1 MDWLRAPLAEQGRA
15 IMAGLISPIDQ
26 AEAYLDAAAKHPY
39 GSRIFARMTPE
50 RARKEAVAAHDR
62 VKSGLRRSLLD
73 GVAISWKD
81 NVDTAGTPT
90 EAGSQLLKGRTPDAD
105 AEILTHATGA
115 GLVCLG
121 KTHMTELAFSGLGL
135 NPMTA
140 TPPNAY
146 DPALAPGGSSSGAAV
161 SVALGL
167 AAAAIG
173 TDTGGSIR
181 LPAAWNGLVG
191 FKPTHGAI
199 SGEGVVPLCLRF
211 DTAGPIARTVEDC
224 ALLFSALTRG
234 PEIDLSETPNRKL
247 RLLVL
252 EGIPF
257 DGAREAPVAAF
268 EDAVKRL
275 EKAGA
280 HISRATVPAVAEVFK
295 LAGTVFAPE
304 AYGIWR
310 EQIEASPELM
320 YPLILERFR
329 GGRDTLATDYVQAW
343 IRLEQLRRDWAVAVA
358 GYDAVIVP
366 TAPLL
371 PPDAEKL
378 LADEDFFVS
387 ENLLALRNTRI
398 GNFMGLPAITL
409 PTGQPACGIMLMG
422 RAGGDRALLVTAAE
436 AEAALAA

>member
-15 IMAGLISPIDQ
+15 ILAGLISPIDQ

-39 GSRIFARMTPE
+39 GARIYARMTAE

-62 VKSGLRRSLLD
+62 ARSGLRRSLLD

-81 NVDTAGTPT
+81 NVDTAGVPT
-90 EAGSQLLKGRTPDAD
+90 EAGSRLLEGRTPTED
-105 AEILTHATGA
+105 AEILTHAGGA

-199 SGEGVVPLCLRF
+199 SGQGVVPLCLRF

-224 ALLFSALTRG
+224 ALLYTAMTRG
-234 PEIDLSETPNRKL
+234 SEIDLSETPNRKL

-252 EGIPF
+252 DGIPF
-257 DGAREAPVAAF
+257 DGAREAPAAAF
-268 EDAVKRL
+268 EDAVKRI

-280 HISRATVPAVAEVFK
+280 HISRATIPAVAEVFK

-343 IRLEQLRRDWAVAVA
+343 IRLEQLRRDWAAAVA

-366 TAPLL
+366 TAPIL
-371 PPDAEKL
+371 PPNAEKL
-378 LADEDFFVS
+378 LADEDFFVT

-436 AEAALAA
+436 AEAALAS

>member
-39 GSRIFARMTPE
+39 GSRIYARMTPE

-81 NVDTAGTPT
+81 NVDSAGTPT

-378 LADEDFFVS
+378 LADEDFFVT

>member
-39 GSRIFARMTPE
+39 GSRIYARMTPE

-81 NVDTAGTPT
+81 NVDSAGTPT

-105 AEILTHATGA
+105 AEILSHATGA

-378 LADEDFFVS
+378 LADEDFFVT